1 MGVLSNNDVGEQ
13 RFELPIQP
21 SNVLS
26 SLIRQPWLWCILLL
40 AAGVRFYG
48 FTASAIWCDEG
59 SSLMLSGYPL
69 SGIWFHAAHDVHP
82 PLYFMLLHGWI
93 ALFGDSLVSIRTLS
107 VLPGIAT
114 VLLGIWLVRLIA
126 TQRAALLAGLL

>member
-13 RFELPIQP
+13 RFELLLQP
-21 SNVLS
+21 SNVFS

-59 SSLMLSGYPL
+59 SSLLLSQFSL
-69 SGIWFHAAHDVHP
+69 AGIWLHAARDVHP
-82 PLYFMLLHGWI
+82 PLFDDTQARLYLTCDTGECGRERGRSPLEAINHLLKN
-93 ALFGDSLVSIRTLS
+93 
-107 VLPGIAT
+107 
-114 VLLGIWLVRLIA
+114 
-126 TQRAALLAGLL
+126 